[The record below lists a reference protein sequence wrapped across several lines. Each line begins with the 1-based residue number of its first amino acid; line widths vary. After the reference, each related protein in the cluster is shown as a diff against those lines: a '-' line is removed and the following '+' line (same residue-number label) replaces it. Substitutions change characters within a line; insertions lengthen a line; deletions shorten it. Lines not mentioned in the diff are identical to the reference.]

1 MCFLW
6 KVIWKKNLSEVAY
19 FPPAK
24 CLISWVFVPLLSIR
38 DSNTDPSSAPLPT
51 SNPPSVAPSSSSF
64 SLDNA
69 PADAAESSRPEVVLR
84 WHFSQLDVDSDGWLS
99 EREARPL
106 RQFLRRRLK
115 PRRCAKKFAQ
125 YCDSDRDRSLTLEE
139 LRVCLTLWG
148 GLPSGMCASPKW
160 LQYKPSG

>member
-6 KVIWKKNLSEVAY
+6 KVIWKKNLNEVAS
-19 FPPAK
+19 FTPAK

-38 DSNTDPSSAPLPT
+38 DSNTDTSSAPSPT
-51 SNPPSVAPSSSSF
+51 SNPPPSVAPSSSSS

-69 PADAAESSRPEVVLR
+69 SADAAESSRPEVVLQ

-139 LRVCLTLWG
+139 LRVCLALWG
-148 GLPSGMCASPKW
+148 GLPSGMR